1 MIKSIKYSL
10 YFCGV
15 FGIIITF
22 LLLLS
27 VGNGLFQQTKN
38 NNSELFNKASKYAS
52 AIHEAV
58 LPEAT
63 QLLENSPA
71 LSDVRAAQEHLSS
84 GILQGLTGKE
94 DLLTAGPNIRK
105 IPPKTFDEK
114 AIQKLREQAGDLKE
128 NIEKQS
134 SRLGEFKQ

>member
-38 NNSELFNKASKYAS
+38 NNSALFNKASKYAS
-52 AIHEAV
+52 AIHETV

-71 LSDVRAAQEHLSS
+71 LSDVRSAQEHLSS
-84 GILQGLTGKE
+84 GILKGLTGKE
-94 DLLTAGPNIRK
+94 NLITADPNIRK

>member
-52 AIHEAV
+52 AIHETV

-71 LSDVRAAQEHLSS
+71 LSDVRSAQEHLSS
-84 GILQGLTGKE
+84 GILKGLTGKE
-94 DLLTAGPNIRK
+94 NLITADPNIRK